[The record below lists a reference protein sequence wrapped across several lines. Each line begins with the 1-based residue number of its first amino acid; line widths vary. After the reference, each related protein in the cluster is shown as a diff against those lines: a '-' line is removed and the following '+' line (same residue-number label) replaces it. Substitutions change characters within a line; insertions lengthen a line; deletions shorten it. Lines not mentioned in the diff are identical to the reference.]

1 MFGLI
6 KQAFIALLRFSGSS
20 ASILNAFNFTTCT
33 SLNDHP
39 VMTRPTRIDLYIHLW
54 LI

>member
-1 MFGLI
+1 MFGLL

-20 ASILNAFNFTTCT
+20 ASILNASNFTTCT

-39 VMTRPTRIDLYIHLW
+39 FMTRHARIDLS
-54 LI
+54 